1 MLKRKVK
8 EYERPLVHI
17 EKVQWIKHIEGA
29 DNIELIGVLGWSL
42 IAKKKEFNVGD
53 LAVYFEIDSLLPE
66 KDNRFK
72 FMESK
77 KYKVKTMKLSKFNVF
92 SQGLALPLSLFPEL
106 KNKKIG
112 DDVTKELNVTYYNQE
127 DRERKKTNID
137 IKEKEFNRMMGR
149 LKIEKPSLLESKLFM
164 SLVKKKFGKEIV
176 YSLFGKESDKVKE
189 YPSDVK
195 KTDETR
201 IESFSN
207 LDEIRKK
214 TLIATEKLDGT
225 SATYVLRK
233 CKNLFRKDSYEY
245 IVCSRNVVQDDPD
258 KIPYQGMKTNVYIEM
273 SKKYNIKEKMIKYAE
288 NNNIDLLVIQG
299 EIIGESI
306 QKNPYKM
313 NNRDLYLFNL
323 VINGARKGFEELRQ
337 FACVLDFKYVPV
349 TDVAYH
355 LPETME
361 EIKTGADGYSLIN
374 PKVKREGVVC
384 RSFDGQ
390 ISFKNVSREYLLK
403 HS

>member
-66 KDNRFK
+66 KDDRFK

-106 KNKKIG
+106 KDKKIG

-149 LKIEKPSLLESKLFM
+149 LKVEKPSLFKSKLFM
-164 SLVKKKFGKEIV
+164 LLVKKKFGKEIV
-176 YSLFGKESDKVKE
+176 YSLFSKESDKVKE

-195 KTDETR
+195 KTDEIR

-214 TLIATEKLDGT
+214 TLIATENWMEH
-225 SATYVLRK
+225 LR
-233 CKNLFRKDSYEY
+233 
-245 IVCSRNVVQDDPD
+245 
-258 KIPYQGMKTNVYIEM
+258 
-273 SKKYNIKEKMIKYAE
+273 
-288 NNNIDLLVIQG
+288 
-299 EIIGESI
+299 
-306 QKNPYKM
+306 
-313 NNRDLYLFNL
+313 
-323 VINGARKGFEELRQ
+323 
-337 FACVLDFKYVPV
+337 
-349 TDVAYH
+349 
-355 LPETME
+355 
-361 EIKTGADGYSLIN
+361 LI
-374 PKVKREGVVC
+374 
-384 RSFDGQ
+384 F
-390 ISFKNVSREYLLK
+390 
-403 HS
+403 

>member
-1 MLKRKVK
+1 M
-8 EYERPLVHI
+8 
-17 EKVQWIKHIEGA
+17 
-29 DNIELIGVLGWSL
+29 
-42 IAKKKEFNVGD
+42 
-53 LAVYFEIDSLLPE
+53 
-66 KDNRFK
+66 
-72 FMESK
+72 
-77 KYKVKTMKLSKFNVF
+77 
-92 SQGLALPLSLFPEL
+92 
-106 KNKKIG
+106 
-112 DDVTKELNVTYYNQE
+112 
-127 DRERKKTNID
+127 
-137 IKEKEFNRMMGR
+137 
-149 LKIEKPSLLESKLFM
+149 
-164 SLVKKKFGKEIV
+164 
-176 YSLFGKESDKVKE
+176 
-189 YPSDVK
+189 
-195 KTDETR
+195 
-201 IESFSN
+201 
-207 LDEIRKK
+207 
-214 TLIATEKLDGT
+214 
-225 SATYVLRK
+225 
-233 CKNLFRKDSYEY
+233 
-245 IVCSRNVVQDDPD
+245 QDDPD

-323 VINGARKGFEELRQ
+323 VINGVRKGFEELRQ

-349 TDVAYH
+349 ADVAYH

-361 EIKTGADGYSLIN
+361 EIKTNADGYSLIN